1 MIPTQPAPGPGRG
14 EIAPDRY
21 SEAEDAFYG
30 LDGNFL
36 VPGPL
41 CGGPWDPDHQHGGAV
56 SGVLAHLVESV
67 PTAVPMRFCR
77 HTVELMRGV
86 PMRPLTSEIE
96 VLRDGRRLQ
105 VVRASLLDGGSEVAR
120 ATSVR
125 MRIAAAPNPVNKDMT
140 AHFEDEIP
148 PFPAESPTQF
158 NMPGIGIPGFL
169 KAVELRRADGG
180 YRSGAPGIL
189 WLRMHCRMIAG
200 HESSPFVMLATVGDM
215 LSMAAQYLD
224 PADWMTINPDL
235 TIQIFRD
242 PIGEWIGLLGLH
254 KNDIDGIGMSEAV
267 LYDSTGRIGRGTSS
281 ILIEARR

>member
-1 MIPTQPAPGPGRG
+1 MGVIPPQSEPGPDRG
-14 EIAPDRY
+14 EIAPDQY
-21 SEAEDAFYG
+21 SGADEAFYRF
-30 LDGNFL
+30 DGDFL

-125 MRIAAAPNPVNKDMT
+125 MRIAPVPNPVNEDMT
-140 AHFEDEIP
+140 AHFV
-148 PFPAESPTQF
+148 
-158 NMPGIGIPGFL
+158 L
-169 KAVELRRADGG
+169 KV
-180 YRSGAPGIL
+180 
-189 WLRMHCRMIAG
+189 
-200 HESSPFVMLATVGDM
+200 T
-215 LSMAAQYLD
+215 
-224 PADWMTINPDL
+224 
-235 TIQIFRD
+235 
-242 PIGEWIGLLGLH
+242 
-254 KNDIDGIGMSEAV
+254 K
-267 LYDSTGRIGRGTSS
+267 
-281 ILIEARR
+281 